1 MGRPHSIHE
10 MMLYIPKKLKH
21 FEGTIRNIDE
31 ASARIIERL
40 IEREYLD
47 DLKFIEWW
55 VDNRTYF
62 RPRGVRGLMSELMQK
77 GVDKNLLEEFFANN
91 PVEEVE
97 LATRILI
104 KKAKVLA
111 ELDIP
116 TRKKKATDL
125 LLRKGFPY
133 SVIQVALEH
142 LENLLYNT
150 TN

>member
-1 MGRPHSIHE
+1 MDEHEIEDLIFQKCVSLIMGRPHSIHE

-77 GVDKNLLEEFFANN
+77 GVDKNLLEEF
-91 PVEEVE
+91 
-97 LATRILI
+97 
-104 KKAKVLA
+104 
-111 ELDIP
+111 
-116 TRKKKATDL
+116 
-125 LLRKGFPY
+125 KG
-133 SVIQVALEH
+133 VGL
-142 LENLLYNT
+142 
-150 TN
+150 